1 VTWGSMLNIG
11 RTEPEAWWL
20 IVFPGI
26 AIFVT
31 VTVFNLIG
39 DGLQEALDPK
49 LKK

>member
-1 VTWGSMLNIG
+1 
-11 RTEPEAWWL
+11 L